1 MKNVPKHEGV
11 KNDDKDEDDDYE
23 NGDDKNNDND
33 DENDEYCIRARI
45 KVRGGGEGRLLKHL
59 AESCD

>member
-45 KVRGGGEGRLLKHL
+45 KVRGEGG
-59 AESCD
+59 